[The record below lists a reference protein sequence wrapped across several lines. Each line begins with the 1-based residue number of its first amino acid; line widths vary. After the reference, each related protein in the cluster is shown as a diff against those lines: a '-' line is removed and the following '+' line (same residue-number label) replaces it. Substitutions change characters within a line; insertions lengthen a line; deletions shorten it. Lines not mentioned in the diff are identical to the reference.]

1 MWWQQQRFSAQGRW
15 QAIAEQT
22 AVVEVDVQGVVR
34 EVNAR
39 FCDLLGYQRAELI
52 GQPQTIFYPPEYV
65 ASPAFQANWRRLC
78 GGEFVQGTAQ
88 RRCKNGTVVWVQ
100 GMFYPVRDAR
110 GRVERIVGLVYDV
123 TATQEQTQRAHA
135 ILQAIERSMGVI
147 EFDLQGH
154 VLRANDNFLH
164 TMGYTR
170 QNLVGQHH
178 RILCPPAFAQSSDYP
193 RFWDD
198 LRAGV
203 YSKGKIER
211 VDARGRTVWLEATY
225 NPVLDPDG
233 VVSHIVKFA
242 TDITA
247 RVQQAQARE
256 QGVNTAFA
264 VAQETQQLSE
274 EGTQT
279 IVDATARIQSI
290 AQLFEDTAAR
300 VQELGRKTES
310 IAASVQGIR
319 RVADQTNLLALNA
332 AVEAARAGVAGRGFA
347 VVAEE
352 VRKLAGDSRT
362 ATNDIHQTIQ
372 AVLQEMRAMIDH
384 IQGGVAAVEQ
394 GAQLSRQARDAIERI
409 REDAHKVVDVVQE
422 LHALETGKPGR

>member
-135 ILQAIERSMGVI
+135 ILEAIERSMAVI

-154 VLRANDNFLH
+154 VLRANDHFLH

-264 VAQETQQLSE
+264 VARETQQLSE

>member
-52 GQPQTIFYPPEYV
+52 GQPPTIFYPPEYV

-110 GRVERIVGLVYDV
+110 GRVERIVGLVYNV

-135 ILQAIERSMGVI
+135 ILEAIERSMGVI

-264 VAQETQQLSE
+264 VARETQQLSE

>member
-88 RRCKNGTVVWVQ
+88 RRCKNGTAVWVQ

-135 ILQAIERSMGVI
+135 ILEAIERSMGVI

-264 VAQETQQLSE
+264 VARETQQLSE

>member
-1 MWWQQQRFSAQGRW
+1 M
-15 QAIAEQT
+15 
-22 AVVEVDVQGVVR
+22 
-34 EVNAR
+34 
-39 FCDLLGYQRAELI
+39 
-52 GQPQTIFYPPEYV
+52 
-65 ASPAFQANWRRLC
+65 
-78 GGEFVQGTAQ
+78 
-88 RRCKNGTVVWVQ
+88 
-100 GMFYPVRDAR
+100 
-110 GRVERIVGLVYDV
+110 
-123 TATQEQTQRAHA
+123 
-135 ILQAIERSMGVI
+135 
-147 EFDLQGH
+147 
-154 VLRANDNFLH
+154 
-164 TMGYTR
+164 
-170 QNLVGQHH
+170 
-178 RILCPPAFAQSSDYP
+178 
-193 RFWDD
+193 
-198 LRAGV
+198 
-203 YSKGKIER
+203 
-211 VDARGRTVWLEATY
+211 
-225 NPVLDPDG
+225 
-233 VVSHIVKFA
+233 
-242 TDITA
+242 
-247 RVQQAQARE
+247 
-256 QGVNTAFA
+256 
-264 VAQETQQLSE
+264 AQETQQLSE

-384 IQGGVAAVEQ
+384 IQGGVTAVEQ

>member
-52 GQPQTIFYPPEYV
+52 GQPPTIFYPPEYV

-135 ILQAIERSMGVI
+135 ILEAIERSMGVI

-264 VAQETQQLSE
+264 VARETQQLSE

>member
-1 MWWQQQRFSAQGRW
+1 MWWQQQRFSARGRW
-15 QAIAEQT
+15 QAIAEHA

-135 ILQAIERSMGVI
+135 ILEAIERSMAVI

-178 RILCPPAFAQSSDYP
+178 RILCPPAFAQSSDYL

-211 VDARGRTVWLEATY
+211 VDARGARCGWRRRTTRCSTL
-225 NPVLDPDG
+225 
-233 VVSHIVKFA
+233 
-242 TDITA
+242 TA
-247 RVQQAQARE
+247 W
-256 QGVNTAFA
+256 
-264 VAQETQQLSE
+264 
-274 EGTQT
+274 
-279 IVDATARIQSI
+279 
-290 AQLFEDTAAR
+290 
-300 VQELGRKTES
+300 
-310 IAASVQGIR
+310 
-319 RVADQTNLLALNA
+319 
-332 AVEAARAGVAGRGFA
+332 
-347 VVAEE
+347 
-352 VRKLAGDSRT
+352 
-362 ATNDIHQTIQ
+362 
-372 AVLQEMRAMIDH
+372 
-384 IQGGVAAVEQ
+384 
-394 GAQLSRQARDAIERI
+394 
-409 REDAHKVVDVVQE
+409 
-422 LHALETGKPGR
+422 

>member
-100 GMFYPVRDAR
+100 GMLYPVRDAR

-135 ILQAIERSMGVI
+135 ILEAIERSMGVI

>member
-15 QAIAEQT
+15 QAIAEQA

-135 ILQAIERSMGVI
+135 ILEAIERSMAVI

-247 RVQQAQARE
+247 RVQQAQAR
-256 QGVNTAFA
+256 VNTAFA

-300 VQELGRKTES
+300 VHELGRKTES

>member
-22 AVVEVDVQGVVR
+22 AVVEVDVQGAVR

-154 VLRANDNFLH
+154 VLRANDHFLH

-211 VDARGRTVWLEATY
+211 VDARRLHGHR
-225 NPVLDPDG
+225 G
-233 VVSHIVKFA
+233 QQQHVV
-242 TDITA
+242 
-247 RVQQAQARE
+247 
-256 QGVNTAFA
+256 
-264 VAQETQQLSE
+264 VAQ
-274 EGTQT
+274 
-279 IVDATARIQSI
+279 
-290 AQLFEDTAAR
+290 
-300 VQELGRKTES
+300 
-310 IAASVQGIR
+310 
-319 RVADQTNLLALNA
+319 
-332 AVEAARAGVAGRGFA
+332 
-347 VVAEE
+347 
-352 VRKLAGDSRT
+352 
-362 ATNDIHQTIQ
+362 
-372 AVLQEMRAMIDH
+372 
-384 IQGGVAAVEQ
+384 GG
-394 GAQLSRQARDAIERI
+394 
-409 REDAHKVVDVVQE
+409 
-422 LHALETGKPGR
+422 LE

>member
-52 GQPQTIFYPPEYV
+52 GQPPTIFYPPEYV

-135 ILQAIERSMGVI
+135 ILEAIERSMGVI

>member
-15 QAIAEQT
+15 QAIAEQA

-135 ILQAIERSMGVI
+135 ILEAIERSMAVI

-178 RILCPPAFAQSSDYP
+178 RILCPPAFAQSSDYL

-279 IVDATARIQSI
+279 IVNATARIQSI
-290 AQLFEDTAAR
+290 AQLFENTAAR
-300 VQELGRKTES
+300 VHELGRKTES

>member
-1 MWWQQQRFSAQGRW
+1 M
-15 QAIAEQT
+15 
-22 AVVEVDVQGVVR
+22 
-34 EVNAR
+34 
-39 FCDLLGYQRAELI
+39 
-52 GQPQTIFYPPEYV
+52 
-65 ASPAFQANWRRLC
+65 
-78 GGEFVQGTAQ
+78 QGTAQ

-135 ILQAIERSMGVI
+135 ILEAIERSMAVI

-154 VLRANDNFLH
+154 VLRANDHFLH

-300 VQELGRKTES
+300 VHELGRKTES

>member
-1 MWWQQQRFSAQGRW
+1 M
-15 QAIAEQT
+15 
-22 AVVEVDVQGVVR
+22 VR

-135 ILQAIERSMGVI
+135 ILQAIERSMAVI

-154 VLRANDNFLH
+154 VLRANDHFLH

-178 RILCPPAFAQSSDYP
+178 RILCPPAFAQSSDYL

>member
-22 AVVEVDVQGVVR
+22 AMVEVDVQGVVR

-78 GGEFVQGTAQ
+78 GGEFVQGMAQ

-135 ILQAIERSMGVI
+135 ILEAIERSMAVI

-154 VLRANDNFLH
+154 VLRANDHFLH

-178 RILCPPAFAQSSDYP
+178 RILCPPAFARSSDYP

-300 VQELGRKTES
+300 VHELGRKTES

>member
-1 MWWQQQRFSAQGRW
+1 M
-15 QAIAEQT
+15 
-22 AVVEVDVQGVVR
+22 
-34 EVNAR
+34 
-39 FCDLLGYQRAELI
+39 
-52 GQPQTIFYPPEYV
+52 
-65 ASPAFQANWRRLC
+65 
-78 GGEFVQGTAQ
+78 
-88 RRCKNGTVVWVQ
+88 
-100 GMFYPVRDAR
+100 
-110 GRVERIVGLVYDV
+110 
-123 TATQEQTQRAHA
+123 
-135 ILQAIERSMGVI
+135 
-147 EFDLQGH
+147 
-154 VLRANDNFLH
+154 
-164 TMGYTR
+164 
-170 QNLVGQHH
+170 
-178 RILCPPAFAQSSDYP
+178 
-193 RFWDD
+193 
-198 LRAGV
+198 
-203 YSKGKIER
+203 
-211 VDARGRTVWLEATY
+211 WLEATY

-264 VAQETQQLSE
+264 VARETQQLSE

-300 VQELGRKTES
+300 VHELGRKTES

>member
-15 QAIAEQT
+15 QAIAEQA

-135 ILQAIERSMGVI
+135 ILEAIERSMGVI

-264 VAQETQQLSE
+264 VARETQQLSE

-384 IQGGVAAVEQ
+384 IQGGVAPVEQ

>member
-22 AVVEVDVQGVVR
+22 AVVEVDVQGAVR

-135 ILQAIERSMGVI
+135 ILEAIERSMGVI

-154 VLRANDNFLH
+154 VLRANDHFLH

-319 RVADQTNLLALNA
+319 RVADQTNLLALHA

>member
-1 MWWQQQRFSAQGRW
+1 MDPAYACMPEPSTMLFHAHKKTISNLQHSLAQQTS
-15 QAIAEQT
+15 
-22 AVVEVDVQGVVR
+22 
-34 EVNAR
+34 
-39 FCDLLGYQRAELI
+39 LL
-52 GQPQTIFYPPEYV
+52 
-65 ASPAFQANWRRLC
+65 
-78 GGEFVQGTAQ
+78 
-88 RRCKNGTVVWVQ
+88 
-100 GMFYPVRDAR
+100 D
-110 GRVERIVGLVYDV
+110 
-123 TATQEQTQRAHA
+123 
-135 ILQAIERSMGVI
+135 AIERSMAVI

-178 RILCPPAFAQSSDYP
+178 RILCPPAFAQSSDYL

-300 VQELGRKTES
+300 VHELGRKTES

-422 LHALETGKPGR
+422 LHALETGKPRR

>member
-22 AVVEVDVQGVVR
+22 AVVEVDVQGAVR

-135 ILQAIERSMGVI
+135 ILEAIERSMGVI

-264 VAQETQQLSE
+264 VARETQQLSE

>member
-15 QAIAEQT
+15 QAIAEQA

-135 ILQAIERSMGVI
+135 ILEAIERSMAVI

-178 RILCPPAFAQSSDYP
+178 RILCPPAFAQSSDYL

-279 IVDATARIQSI
+279 IVNATARIQSI
-290 AQLFEDTAAR
+290 AQLFENTAAR
-300 VQELGRKTES
+300 VHELGRKTES

-384 IQGGVAAVEQ
+384 IQGGVTAVEQ

>member
-15 QAIAEQT
+15 QAIAEQA

-135 ILQAIERSMGVI
+135 ILEAIERSMGVI

-264 VAQETQQLSE
+264 VARETQQLSE

>member
-15 QAIAEQT
+15 QAIAEQA

-39 FCDLLGYQRAELI
+39 LCDLLGYQRAELI

-135 ILQAIERSMGVI
+135 ILEAIERSMAVI

-178 RILCPPAFAQSSDYP
+178 RILCPPAFAQSSDYL

-279 IVDATARIQSI
+279 IVNATARIQSI
-290 AQLFEDTAAR
+290 AQLFENTAAR
-300 VQELGRKTES
+300 VHELGRKTES

>member
-15 QAIAEQT
+15 QAIAEQA

-135 ILQAIERSMGVI
+135 ILQAIERSMAVI

-154 VLRANDNFLH
+154 VLRANDHFLH

>member
-135 ILQAIERSMGVI
+135 ILEAIERSMAVI

-154 VLRANDNFLH
+154 VLRANDHFLH

-264 VAQETQQLSE
+264 VARETRQLSE

-300 VQELGRKTES
+300 VHELGRKTES

>member
-15 QAIAEQT
+15 QAIAEQA

-78 GGEFVQGTAQ
+78 GGEFVQGMAQ

-100 GMFYPVRDAR
+100 GMFYPVRDAH

-135 ILQAIERSMGVI
+135 ILEAIERSMAVI

-300 VQELGRKTES
+300 VHELGRKTES

>member
-22 AVVEVDVQGVVR
+22 AVVEVDVQGAVR

-135 ILQAIERSMGVI
+135 ILQAIERSMAVI

-154 VLRANDNFLH
+154 VLRANDHFLH

-256 QGVNTAFA
+256 RGVNTAFA
-264 VAQETQQLSE
+264 VARETQQLSE

>member
-15 QAIAEQT
+15 QAIAEQA

-135 ILQAIERSMGVI
+135 ILEAIERSMAVI

-178 RILCPPAFAQSSDYP
+178 RILCPPAFAQSSDYL

-279 IVDATARIQSI
+279 IVNATARIQSI
-290 AQLFEDTAAR
+290 AQLFENTAAR
-300 VQELGRKTES
+300 VHELGRKTES

-422 LHALETGKPGR
+422 LHALETGKPRR

>member
-15 QAIAEQT
+15 QAIAEQA

-135 ILQAIERSMGVI
+135 ILEAIERSMAVI

-178 RILCPPAFAQSSDYP
+178 RILCPPAFAQSSDYL